1 MRLLVL
7 NYKVAFAG
15 RTKAVATYNA
25 ERDIIRIHCTPSYE
39 HEPRPGTHYF
49 LYFPTM
55 LKTVGNH
62 PFSLSSWTIPEKER
76 LSNSIQIQ
84 SASTVSEKDQV
95 YPSIRT
101 TEEEVSETDSSQI
114 VAANAT
120 QLRFVIRPYKGL
132 TASLRDA
139 IIKTGTGSKEMKILM
154 EGPYGH
160 TYPLLSYDSVL
171 CFIGGSGIAS
181 VLPYMQEF
189 LRPQSRKGAG
199 RTKHIHLVW
208 AAKQYSFVRDV
219 LDNELAVAASASA
232 RSRVKLDFYIT
243 GAGPRA
249 VKGEDALDLDRLGNA
264 DTKIFYHRPVVE
276 SVLRENVLQTVVG
289 SLAVFV
295 CGPAQLA
302 DDARRAAVNAVG
314 NGFDRLGY
322 FEEQFGW

>member
-1 MRLLVL
+1 
-7 NYKVAFAG
+7 
-15 RTKAVATYNA
+15 
-25 ERDIIRIHCTPSYE
+25 
-39 HEPRPGTHYF
+39 
-49 LYFPTM
+49 M

-76 LSNSIQIQ
+76 VSNSIRIQ

-114 VAANAT
+114 GTATAA
-120 QLRFVIRPYKGL
+120 QLRFLIRPYKGL

-139 IIKTGTGSKEMKILM
+139 IVKTGTGSKEMKILM

-189 LRPQSRKGAG
+189 LRPQSQNGAG
-199 RTKHIHLVW
+199 RAKHIHLVW

-249 VKGEDALDLDRLGNA
+249 VKEDALDLDRLGNA

-276 SVLRENVLQTVVG
+276 SILRENVLQAVG

-314 NGFDRLGY
+314 AGFDRLGY